1 MHHFSEIIP
10 QWEHAGRSHGC
21 YDEKTR
27 DAVRAAVRLRYRF
40 IPYIYDYVQ
49 RECEEDRRA
58 DSLTFGI
65 RIDPHDKMV
74 RNICDEYLLGK
85 FVLVAPVTAP
95 GKFAREVYL
104 PEGEWYDYETNE
116 KYTGGKYILADAPL
130 DKVPV
135 FIRAGAILPV
145 AEEET
150 YSPRKICAKRENTR
164 ILTYPGQGTFIHY
177 EDDNET
183 LAYREGSYNAMEYTL
198 NIGEKLGEKSDS
210 QGI

>member
-1 MHHFSEIIP
+1 
-10 QWEHAGRSHGC
+10 
-21 YDEKTR
+21 
-27 DAVRAAVRLRYRF
+27 
-40 IPYIYDYVQ
+40 
-49 RECEEDRRA
+49 
-58 DSLTFGI
+58 
-65 RIDPHDKMV
+65 MV

-145 AEEET
+145 AEGNIQSTEDIT
-150 YSPRKICAKRENTR
+150 SENTR
-164 ILTYPGQGTFIHY
+164 ILTYLTTMRTTMKHSPTARAHTMPW
-177 EDDNET
+177 NT
-183 LAYREGSYNAMEYTL
+183 H
-198 NIGEKLGEKSDS
+198 
-210 QGI
+210 